1 MKLEDI
7 PKKNVFNI
15 PEGYFDELPQIIQS
29 RIAKKEAKPSGI
41 PSFGWILR
49 YALPLLAIGV
59 ALFLVF
65 RQNDTM
71 SNPEK
76 LLASINADALTNYL
90 IESDLTTDELL
101 DLANLD
107 EADINALNDHLLYPE
122 LDIDILEEYTTE
134 IEL

>member
-1 MKLEDI
+1 MDI
-7 PKKNVFNI
+7 
-15 PEGYFDELPQIIQS
+15 
-29 RIAKKEAKPSGI
+29 
-41 PSFGWILR
+41 
-49 YALPLLAIGV
+49 ALCAPPLAIGV